1 MKGIILSAGQGR
13 RLLPMTA
20 DTPKCALR
28 IHGQS
33 ILEWQLHQ
41 LAECGIDRV
50 TVVLGFGANQVESLL
65 AARNQSNQVR
75 TVYNPFFPVTDNLVS
90 CWVAGA
96 DMNED
101 FILLNGDTLFETE
114 VLKRLLGAPS
124 RQVILVTD
132 HKSAYDADDMKVT
145 LDGERL
151 VRVGKDLPSDQTDG
165 ESIGMLLFRGEGPAL
180 FFAAVERA
188 LRNPQ
193 ALKQWYLSVI
203 DKMAQ
208 LGLVWTLSIQG
219 LQWVEVDCP
228 ADLDQADKLVAK
240 WRASTEGVVGVGSI

>member
-28 IHGQS
+28 IQGQS

-90 CWVAGA
+90 CWVARA

-101 FILLNGDTLFETE
+101 FILLNGDTLFEVE
-114 VLKRLLGAPS
+114 VVKRLLGAPS
-124 RQVILVTD
+124 QPVTLARD
-132 HKSAYDADDMKVT
+132 LKAAYDADDMKLA
-145 LDGERL
+145 LDGEKL
-151 VRVGKDLPSDQTDG
+151 VRVGKDLSPDQTDG

-180 FFAAVERA
+180 FLAAVEKA

-203 DKMAQ
+203 DEMAR
-208 LGLVWTLSIQG
+208 LGLVWTQSIQG